1 MRVVVVILCL
11 ATVACQQQ
19 PKKAPGSAPISFDGA
34 GATARAAMLTHG
46 ERLTHVLG
54 CTGCHGAHLEGTFLT
69 KDEPQYGPIYASNL
83 TVEVPEYTNAQL
95 DGIIRHGTHP
105 ERKAVWAM
113 PSQIFQHLSDPDF
126 KALIAFLRTL
136 KPQGQSFS
144 PPQFSVQDKKD
155 IAAGRYKPAAQMV
168 GESSGVLPVTPRTIA
183 CARSLHHRGDLCRM
197 SRSKIGGRSPGA
209 DGANSQ
215 PDRRRGLFTGP
226 IRAADDARHRDR
238 QPQDQSCH
246 VRSCAHPLF
255 TLHAARTRCA
265 LCLSQSPCGAF
276 LVPDFGF
283 EEPTE
288 TDAVVPVCVC
298 WSIASVPCSSAA
310 TRGGSGLGAGA
321 GAGGALGW
329 GAADTEEATA
339 ANAKWL

>member
-136 KPQGQSFS
+136 KPQGQKLRPRNSAYRTRKTS
-144 PPQFSVQDKKD
+144 RRGGTSRRRKWW
-155 IAAGRYKPAAQMV
+155 ANPAAY
-168 GESSGVLPVTPRTIA
+168 
-183 CARSLHHRGDLCRM
+183 CRSTSDHRM
-197 SRSKIGGRSPGA
+197 RSVA
-209 DGANSQ
+209 TSQ
-215 PDRRRGLFTGP
+215 R
-226 IRAADDARHRDR
+226 
-238 QPQDQSCH
+238 
-246 VRSCAHPLF
+246 
-255 TLHAARTRCA
+255 
-265 LCLSQSPCGAF
+265 
-276 LVPDFGF
+276 
-283 EEPTE
+283 
-288 TDAVVPVCVC
+288 
-298 WSIASVPCSSAA
+298 
-310 TRGGSGLGAGA
+310 
-321 GAGGALGW
+321 
-329 GAADTEEATA
+329 
-339 ANAKWL
+339 